1 MSERKNIKRNKT
13 RKGVDKRPFSQSMQ
27 HNYSKPKPVNKDQL
41 KLI

>member
-13 RKGVDKRPFSQSMQ
+13 RKGVDQRPFFQSIQ
-27 HNYSKPKPVNKDQL
+27 RNYSKPKVVDKTQL

>member
-13 RKGVDKRPFSQSMQ
+13 RKGVDQKPFYQSIQ
-27 HNYSKPKPVNKDQL
+27 RNYTPKKPVNPNQA